1 MKKKH
6 WILGLAVMLVGCAKM
21 GQPDGGWF
29 DEQPPRV
36 IKSIPSDEATNVK
49 TKKINIFF
57 NEFIKIENTTEKV
70 VVSPPQLEMPEI
82 VGAGKRIKVE
92 LKDSLK
98 PNTTYTIDFS
108 DAISDNSEGNPLG
121 NYTFTFSTGDV
132 IDTLEVSGYVI
143 NSSNLEPVK
152 GILVGLY
159 DTTEFKHSTFREKPM
174 LRVSRSDSYG
184 KFIIR
189 GVAPGTY
196 RIFALQDADGDY
208 CFAQKSEMIA
218 FNNDIIVPT
227 CMPDVRQD
235 TLWQDSLH
243 ISSIKQVPYTHFL
256 PDDIVLRAFTEVQT
270 DRHFLK
276 SERKDPNRFTLFFS
290 YGSDTLPALR
300 GLNFNERDA
309 FIIEPSEKKDTITY
323 WLRDSLLINQDTLRV
338 EMSYMATDTTGVL
351 VPQKDTLD
359 ILPKVSFEKR
369 QKQKNREYEDWKKKQ
384 EKAKKRG
391 EKYLETMP
399 AEALK
404 AEWKAPSLMSPDQN
418 IFVELP
424 APLKSADSTMIHLYS
439 KHDTLWYRA
448 PHLFRQIKNEPRKY
462 ELLGEWHPGIE
473 YSLEVDSAAF
483 TDIYGRVSEKFKQGF
498 KVGSL
503 DSYST
508 LLFTING
515 MQDTTIVVEL
525 LDKNDKAVKKISTKE
540 GKVEFYFVKPEIYYL
555 RMFIDS
561 NGNGLWDTG
570 LYDDN
575 KQAETVYYYPD
586 KIECKAKW
594 DISMSWTPSDKNL
607 QRQKPGALIKQKGEK
622 EKTIKHRNADRARA
636 MGIQYIEGQN

>member
-1 MKKKH
+1 
-6 WILGLAVMLVGCAKM
+6 MLVGCAKM

-36 IKSIPSDEATNVK
+36 IRSIPADEATNVN
-49 TKKINIFF
+49 TRKINIYF
-57 NEFIKIENTTEKV
+57 NEFIKIENTAEKV

-82 VGAGKRIKVE
+82 VGAGKRIKIE

-132 IDTLEVSGYVI
+132 IDTLEVSGYVL
-143 NSSNLEPVK
+143 NASNLEPVK

-159 DTTEFKHSTFREKPM
+159 DTTEFKRSTFREKAM

-189 GVAPGTY
+189 GVAPGAY

-208 CFAQKSEMIA
+208 SFAQKSEMIA

-243 ISSIKQVPYTHFL
+243 INSIKQVPYTHFL
-256 PDDIVLRAFTEVQT
+256 PDNIVLRAFTEEQT

-276 SERKDPNRFTLFFS
+276 FERKDPNRFTLFFS

-300 GLNFNERDA
+300 GMNFNEHDA

-323 WLRDSLLINQDTLRV
+323 WLRDSVLINQDTLRV
-338 EMSYMATDTTGVL
+338 QMSYMATDTTGVL
-351 VPQKDTLD
+351 ALHTDTLD
-359 ILPKVSFEKR
+359 ILSKVSFEKR
-369 QKQKNREYEDWKKKQ
+369 QKQKTREYEDWKKKQ

-399 AEALK
+399 AEPLN
-404 AEWKAPSLMSPDQN
+404 AEWKAPSVMNPDQN

-448 PHLFRQIKNEPRKY
+448 PHLFRQMKNEPRKY

-483 TDIYGRVSEKFKQGF
+483 TDIYGRVSEKYKQGF
-498 KVGSL
+498 KIGSL

-525 LDKNDKAVKKISTKE
+525 LDKSDKPVKRISTKD
-540 GKVEFYFVKPEIYYL
+540 GKVEFFFVKPDTYYL

-570 LYDDN
+570 LYEDD
-575 KQAETVYYYPD
+575 KQAEMVYYYPE

-594 DISMSWTPSDKNL
+594 DVSMSWTPSDKNL

-622 EKTIKHRNADRARA
+622 EKTIKHRNADRAKA

>member
-1 MKKKH
+1 M
-6 WILGLAVMLVGCAKM
+6 
-21 GQPDGGWF
+21 
-29 DEQPPRV
+29 
-36 IKSIPSDEATNVK
+36 
-49 TKKINIFF
+49 
-57 NEFIKIENTTEKV
+57 
-70 VVSPPQLEMPEI
+70 
-82 VGAGKRIKVE
+82 
-92 LKDSLK
+92 
-98 PNTTYTIDFS
+98 
-108 DAISDNSEGNPLG
+108 
-121 NYTFTFSTGDV
+121 
-132 IDTLEVSGYVI
+132 
-143 NSSNLEPVK
+143 
-152 GILVGLY
+152 
-159 DTTEFKHSTFREKPM
+159 
-174 LRVSRSDSYG
+174 
-184 KFIIR
+184 
-189 GVAPGTY
+189 
-196 RIFALQDADGDY
+196 
-208 CFAQKSEMIA
+208 
-218 FNNDIIVPT
+218 
-227 CMPDVRQD
+227 
-235 TLWQDSLH
+235 
-243 ISSIKQVPYTHFL
+243 
-256 PDDIVLRAFTEVQT
+256 
-270 DRHFLK
+270 
-276 SERKDPNRFTLFFS
+276 
-290 YGSDTLPALR
+290 
-300 GLNFNERDA
+300 
-309 FIIEPSEKKDTITY
+309 
-323 WLRDSLLINQDTLRV
+323 RDSLLINQDTLRV

-525 LDKNDKAVKKISTKE
+525 LDKNDKAVKKISTKD

>member
-1 MKKKH
+1 
-6 WILGLAVMLVGCAKM
+6 MLVGCAKM

-36 IKSIPSDEATNVK
+36 IRSIPADEATNVN
-49 TKKINIFF
+49 TRKINIYF
-57 NEFIKIENTTEKV
+57 NEFIKIENTAEKV

-82 VGAGKRIKVE
+82 VGAGKRIKIE

-132 IDTLEVSGYVI
+132 IDTLEVSGYVL
-143 NSSNLEPVK
+143 NASNLEPVK

-159 DTTEFKHSTFREKPM
+159 DTTEFKRSTFREKAM

-189 GVAPGTY
+189 GVAPGAY

-208 CFAQKSEMIA
+208 SFAQKSEMIA

-243 ISSIKQVPYTHFL
+243 INSIKQVPYTHFL
-256 PDDIVLRAFTEVQT
+256 PDNIVLRAFTEEQT

-276 SERKDPNRFTLFFS
+276 FERKDPNRFTLFFS

-300 GLNFNERDA
+300 GMNFNEHDA

-323 WLRDSLLINQDTLRV
+323 WLRDSVLINQDTLRV
-338 EMSYMATDTTGVL
+338 QMSYMATDTTGVL
-351 VPQKDTLD
+351 ALHTDTLD
-359 ILPKVSFEKR
+359 ILSKVSFEKR
-369 QKQKNREYEDWKKKQ
+369 QKQKTREYEDWKKKQ

-399 AEALK
+399 AEPLN
-404 AEWKAPSLMSPDQN
+404 AEWKAPSMMNPDQN

-448 PHLFRQIKNEPRKY
+448 PHLFRQMKNEPRKY

-483 TDIYGRVSEKFKQGF
+483 TDIYGRVSEKYKQGF
-498 KVGSL
+498 KIGSL

-525 LDKNDKAVKKISTKE
+525 LDKSDKPVKRISTKD
-540 GKVEFYFVKPEIYYL
+540 GKVEFFFVKPDTYYL

-570 LYDDN
+570 LYEDD
-575 KQAETVYYYPD
+575 KQAEMVYYYPE

-594 DISMSWTPSDKNL
+594 DVSMSWTPSDKNL

-622 EKTIKHRNADRARA
+622 EKTIKHRNADRAKA

>member
-6 WILGLAVMLVGCAKM
+6 WILGLAVLLVGCAKM

-36 IKSIPSDEATNVK
+36 VRSVPNDEATNFNG
-49 TKKINIFF
+49 KKINIYF
-57 NEFIKIENTTEKV
+57 NEFIKLENATEKV

-82 VGAGKRIKVE
+82 AGAGKRIKVE

-108 DAISDNSEGNPLG
+108 DAISDNSEGNPMG

-132 IDTLEVSGYVI
+132 IDTLEVSGYI
-143 NSSNLEPVK
+143 LDASNLEPVK
-152 GILVGLY
+152 GVLVGLY
-159 DTTEFKHSTFREKPM
+159 DTIGFQRSTFREKPM

-218 FNNDIIVPT
+218 FNDDVIVPT
-227 CMPDVRQD
+227 CKPDVRQD

-309 FIIEPSEKKDTITY
+309 FIIEPSEKNDTITY

-525 LDKNDKAVKKISTKE
+525 LDKNDKAVKKISTKD

-575 KQAETVYYYPD
+575 RQAETVYYYPD

>member
-1 MKKKH
+1 
-6 WILGLAVMLVGCAKM
+6 MLVGCAKM

-36 IKSIPSDEATNVK
+36 IRSIPADEATNVN
-49 TKKINIFF
+49 TRKINIYF
-57 NEFIKIENTTEKV
+57 NEFIKIENTAEKV

-82 VGAGKRIKVE
+82 VGAGKRIKIE

-132 IDTLEVSGYVI
+132 IDTLEVSGYVL
-143 NSSNLEPVK
+143 NASNLEPVK

-159 DTTEFKHSTFREKPM
+159 DTTEFKRSTFREKAM

-184 KFIIR
+184 RFIIR
-189 GVAPGTY
+189 GVAPGAY

-208 CFAQKSEMIA
+208 SFAQKSEMIA

-243 ISSIKQVPYTHFL
+243 INSIKQVPYTHFL
-256 PDDIVLRAFTEVQT
+256 PDNIVLRAFTEEQT

-276 SERKDPNRFTLFFS
+276 FERKDPNRFTLFFS

-300 GLNFNERDA
+300 GMNFNEHDA

-323 WLRDSLLINQDTLRV
+323 WLRDSVLINQDTLRV
-338 EMSYMATDTTGVL
+338 QMSYMATDTTGVL
-351 VPQKDTLD
+351 ALHTDTLD
-359 ILPKVSFEKR
+359 ILSKVSFEKR
-369 QKQKNREYEDWKKKQ
+369 QKQKTREYEDWKKKQ

-399 AEALK
+399 AEPLN
-404 AEWKAPSLMSPDQN
+404 AEWKAPSVMNPDQN

-448 PHLFRQIKNEPRKY
+448 PHLFRQVKNEPRKY

-483 TDIYGRVSEKFKQGF
+483 TDIYGRVSEKYKQGL
-498 KVGSL
+498 KIGSL

-525 LDKNDKAVKKISTKE
+525 LDKSDKPVKRISTKD
-540 GKVEFYFVKPEIYYL
+540 GKVEFFFVKPDTYYL

-570 LYDDN
+570 LYEDD
-575 KQAETVYYYPD
+575 KQAEMVYYYPE

-594 DISMSWTPSDKNL
+594 DVSMSWTPSDKNL

-622 EKTIKHRNADRARA
+622 EKTIKHRNADRAKA